1 MQMNTNDKYYL
12 KLEEDFFNKE
22 AILIL
27 EKRSNG
33 FLYTDILLKLY
44 LKSIQND
51 GKLFYKNIRPYDTN
65 ELAAITRHKEEVV
78 REALNIFIK
87 LDLIE
92 VLEDGATVFKQITT
106 LK

>member
-1 MQMNTNDKYYL
+1 MNTNDKYYL

-33 FLYTDILLKLY
+33 FLYTDILIKLY
-44 LKSIQND
+44 LKSIKDN
-51 GKLFYKNIRPYDTN
+51 GRLFYKNIRPYDTN

-78 REALNIFIK
+78 NEALNILIK

-92 VLEDGATVFKQITT
+92 VSDDGAIVMKAMTK

>member
-1 MQMNTNDKYYL
+1 MNTNDKYYL

-33 FLYTDILLKLY
+33 FLYTDILIKLY
-44 LKSIQND
+44 LKSIKDN
-51 GKLFYKNIRPYDTN
+51 GRLFYKNIRPYDTN

-78 REALNIFIK
+78 NEALNIFIK

-92 VLEDGATVFKQITT
+92 VSDDGAIVMKAMTK